1 MVTMLDVANKAGV
14 SKATVSRVLA
24 GNSYVSKTTQDK
36 VFKAVEE
43 TGYRPNLLARN
54 LATNKSNNIG
64 LVVTN
69 TLYNGPYFS
78 ELLFQAATVT
88 EQHGRQLLLADG
100 KHNAR
105 EERQAIEFLLDLRCD
120 AVIIYPR
127 FLTTRELDEIIG
139 QTSKPIIVV
148 NRRLE
153 KYPERCVFAS
163 HEQNTFD
170 AVNYLVSAGHRDIAF
185 IAGAADSPTG
195 ISRLEGY
202 RRALQSHHIAW
213 DERRIAHGAWTPQT
227 GYEAGLQLLSREVT
241 FTALV
246 ASNDDMAIGAARAFY
261 AAGKRIPED
270 ISLLSF
276 DDIPMASFFVPPLT
290 TVHVPV
296 GEMIKHSF
304 RMLVELLEERPAAA
318 MPPFSGRLVVR
329 DSVAPGPYR
338 GG

>member
-127 FLTTRELDEIIG
+127 FLTTRELDEIIE

-153 KYPERCVFAS
+153 KYPERCVFAC

-170 AVNYLVSAGHRDIAF
+170 AVNYLFSQGHRDIAF

-202 RRALQSHHIAW
+202 RRALRSHHIAW

-276 DDIPMASFFVPPLT
+276 DDIPMAAFFVPPLT

-296 GEMIKHSF
+296 GEMIRHTFVK
-304 RMLVELLEERPAAA
+304 LLELLDDQPAVVV
-318 MPPFSGRLVVR
+318 PQFSGQLVVR
-329 DSVAPGPYR
+329 DSVVPGPYH